1 LTPANTVQKVASF
14 VFPFSAGRHVPAE
27 RDLGTAA
34 ACVAA
39 VAQGADIVRVHNVP
53 VVAEALRVADG
64 VFRGTWPILEP

>member
-1 LTPANTVQKVASF
+1 M
-14 VFPFSAGRHVPAE
+14 PAE

>member
-1 LTPANTVQKVASF
+1 MRLPVPIPTLHPAFCLVC
-14 VFPFSAGRHVPAE
+14 AGRHVATE